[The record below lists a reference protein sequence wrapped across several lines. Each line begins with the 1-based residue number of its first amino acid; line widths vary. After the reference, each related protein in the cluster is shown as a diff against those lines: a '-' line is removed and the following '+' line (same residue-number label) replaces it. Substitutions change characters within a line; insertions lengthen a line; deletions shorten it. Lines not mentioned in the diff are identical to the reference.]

1 MLGAMG
7 PALSVQNLEKT
18 YKNGTHALKGV
29 SLDVPRGD
37 FFALL
42 GPNGAGKTTLI
53 GIVTGLV
60 NATGGTVVINGV
72 DAALDPEKTR
82 TFVGVVPQVMNFNI
96 FERVID
102 IVVNQAGYYGIPR
115 AVALPRAEG
124 ILKGVGL
131 YEKRFDKSQTLSG
144 GMMRRL
150 LIARALIHNPQILI
164 LDEPTAGVDVEL
176 RRSMWEY
183 LIELTEQGVTIIL
196 TTHYLEEAEQLAK
209 HVAIINQGEIIARG
223 TMDEIL
229 ALHDPSGPRE
239 GFRGGRLEE
248 VFLKLTSQK

>member
-1 MLGAMG
+1 MT
-7 PALSVQNLEKT
+7 PALSIQNLEKT
-18 YKNGTHALKGV
+18 YANGTRALKGV
-29 SLDVPRGD
+29 SLEVPKGD

-53 GIVTGLV
+53 GIICGLV
-60 NATGGTVVINGV
+60 NPTGGQVRVNGV
-72 DAALDPEKTR
+72 DAALDAEKTR
-82 TFVGVVPQVMNFNI
+82 SFVGVVPQQLNLNI
-96 FERVID
+96 FDRVID

-115 AVALPRAEG
+115 KVALPRAEE
-124 ILKGVGL
+124 ILKGLGL
-131 YEKRFDKSQTLSG
+131 YEKRFDVSRTLSG
-144 GMMRRL
+144 GLMRRL
-150 LIARALIHNPQILI
+150 LVARALINSPQILI

-183 LIELTEQGVTIIL
+183 LTLLTKQGVTIVL

-209 HVAIINQGEIIARG
+209 HVAIINQGEVIARG

-229 ALHDPSGPRE
+229 ALHKDLEPKE

-248 VFLKLTSQK
+248 VFLALTSQK